1 MFYRFVR
8 MIGTLYLILFH
19 RIELVGRENIPQTG
33 PVLMYANHPSAFDM
47 VLIAC
52 RIRRKVHFMAKAEL
66 FENKLLAAFFL
77 AMGAFPVHRGH
88 GDAGSVK
95 SAISLL
101 NRGEIV
107 GIFPEG
113 TRTRER
119 SQEQKKGGAAL
130 IAYHTGA
137 PILPVAIEGRYHIFK
152 RMRIIYGKPFHLPA
166 PAGRKADKEELY
178 AGTTEIMDRIY
189 SLMASDASAPSKPEN

>member
-8 MIGTLYLILFH
+8 AIAALYLILFH
-19 RIELVGRENIPQTG
+19 RIELIGRENIPETG

-47 VLIAC
+47 VLIGC

-66 FENKLLAAFFL
+66 FEKRLLAAFFL

-95 SAISLL
+95 SAIALL
-101 NRGEIV
+101 ERGEIV

-119 SQEQKKGGAAL
+119 NREQKRGGAAL

-137 PILPVAIEGRYHIFK
+137 PILPVAIDGRYRIFK

-178 AGTTEIMDRIY
+178 AGTREIMDRIY
-189 SLMASDASAPSKPEN
+189 SLMEPDASPTDGGMA